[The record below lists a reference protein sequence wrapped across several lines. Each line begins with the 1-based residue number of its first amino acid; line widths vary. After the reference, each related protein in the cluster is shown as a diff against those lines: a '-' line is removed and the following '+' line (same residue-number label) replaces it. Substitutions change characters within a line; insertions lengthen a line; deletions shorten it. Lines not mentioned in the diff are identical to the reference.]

1 MEAPPRM
8 QTREGEPI
16 VNCIAEVAVADSGEA
31 RQVLDGIYEREGDD
45 TWVEMYPLS
54 EDERILRATMTL
66 LADRLT
72 IETASEAR
80 IDRVLTVV
88 TSKLSGVTIVRD
100 EREPLRP
107 GELPKPPGHLS
118 GPDLDPTQMNEAM
131 AQVQDHLERR
141 WCDEPVPALGG
152 LTPRQAASDP
162 TRREAL
168 ERLLLDFETH
178 DLAAIPEAITMRPDR
193 LRQLLGVD

>member
-1 MEAPPRM
+1 MEAPPRL

-16 VNCIAEVAVADSGEA
+16 VNCIAEITVPDPAGA
-31 RQVLDGIYEREGDD
+31 RQVLDEIYERDGDD
-45 TWVEMYPLS
+45 TWIEMYPIS
-54 EDERILRATMTL
+54 DHERILRATL
-66 LADRLT
+66 SLDGDRLT

-80 IDRVLTVV
+80 IDRVLLTL
-88 TSKLSGVTIVRD
+88 TSELSGVIVERD

-107 GELPKPPGHLS
+107 GELPKPPGRLPGS
-118 GPDLDPTQMNEAM
+118 NLDPTQMNEAM
-131 AQVQDHLERR
+131 AEIQDHLERR
-141 WCDEPVPALGG
+141 WCDEQVPALGG

-168 ERLLLDFETH
+168 QRLLLDFEAH
-178 DLAAIPEAITMRPDR
+178 DLHAIPDSITMRPHR